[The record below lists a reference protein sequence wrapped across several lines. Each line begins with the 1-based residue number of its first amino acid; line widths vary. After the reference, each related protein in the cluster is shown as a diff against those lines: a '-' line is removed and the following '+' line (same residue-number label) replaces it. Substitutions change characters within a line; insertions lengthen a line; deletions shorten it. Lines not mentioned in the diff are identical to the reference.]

1 MKSTKVRNVI
11 TNTWL
16 PRIIIVFSV
25 EIRIPF
31 DTHWLE
37 RKLNFW
43 NGNFLHFTAN
53 NFAVGTVWFL
63 SKGVKFCDDV
73 KKFNMKKS
81 KEILLHNMKTSK
93 INCYVTVCIL
103 SLTPKMLRM
112 KYYFWLEEI
121 FCFLEMMVIF
131 FSNIIAQ
138 FVLVW

>member
-1 MKSTKVRNVI
+1 MAI
-11 TNTWL
+11 
-16 PRIIIVFSV
+16 
-25 EIRIPF
+25 
-31 DTHWLE
+31 
-37 RKLNFW
+37 
-43 NGNFLHFTAN
+43 FLYFTGI

-112 KYYFWLEEI
+112 KYYF
-121 FCFLEMMVIF
+121 
-131 FSNIIAQ
+131 
-138 FVLVW
+138 